1 MKISLLTKINNI
13 TGVIMKDIL
22 ISYDEQKDI
31 FDSYAL
37 ALKSLLNTLIRSEGV
52 HIHSLDSRVKTRKS
66 LENKIEKK
74 KKYVSINNITDIVG
88 IRIITHYA
96 DDVDKI
102 AQLVER
108 EFTIDKEN
116 SIDKRVSLEP
126 EKFGYLSLHYIAT
139 LNEARI
145 GLKEYS
151 LYKDI
156 KAEIQIRSILQHAWA
171 EIEHD
176 IGYKQTNG
184 LPNVLR
190 RSFSRLAGLLEL
202 ADDEF
207 IKIKDRIAERQQ
219 EVSKDMESG
228 LGESSLDIV
237 ALGEFLNKSRALDEI
252 SHQIKLR
259 YGITVVPPSKDYDL
273 AHLFNALFYAGIAT
287 IKDLTN
293 ALIQMKEYVIDRVS
307 LFGKESVE
315 FYQNKNLPKHILLV
329 YLAQILVALQ
339 KFPEL
344 ELKFNTES
352 GLNLKEE
359 NVGAFFEKIRRNIT
373 DEK

>member
-1 MKISLLTKINNI
+1 
-13 TGVIMKDIL
+13 MKDIL

>member
-126 EKFGYLSLHYIAT
+126 EKFGYLSLHYIVT

-228 LGESSLDIV
+228 LGESLLDIV
-237 ALGEFLNKSRALDEI
+237 ALGEFLNKSRVLDEI

-259 YGITVVPPSKDYDL
+259 YGITVTPPSKDYDL
-273 AHLFNALFYAGIAT
+273 AHLFNALFYAGIVT
-287 IKDLTN
+287 IRDLTN

-307 LFGKESVE
+307 LFEKESIE
-315 FYQNKNLPKHILLV
+315 FYQNQNLPKHNLLV

-339 KFPEL
+339 NFPEL
-344 ELKFNTES
+344 EFKFNTES

-359 NVGAFFEKIRRNIT
+359 NVGAFFEKIRRKIT